1 MSFALYVV
9 GFLIVIAGVAWG
21 LVRAGVPTVWVIIA
35 SVILFGLGVLTG
47 VTRTRSRDLPKDP
60 SA

>member
-1 MSFALYVV
+1 MSFVLYVV
-9 GFLIVIAGVAWG
+9 GFLVVIAGVAWG
-21 LVRAGVPTVWVIIA
+21 LIKAGVPTAWVLIA
-35 SVILFGLGVLTG
+35 SVVLLGIGILTG

>member
-9 GFLIVIAGVAWG
+9 GFLVVIAGVGWG
-21 LVRAGVPTVWVIIA
+21 LIKAGAPIQWVIIA
-35 SVILFGLGVLTG
+35 SVVLLGIGILTG
-47 VTRTRSRDLPKDP
+47 VTRTRSKDPPNDP

>member
-9 GFLIVIAGVAWG
+9 GFLVLIAGVAWG
-21 LVRAGVPTVWVIIA
+21 LITAGAPTIWVIIA
-35 SVILFGLGVLTG
+35 SVILLGIGILTG
-47 VTRTRSRDLPKDP
+47 VTRTRSRDRPKDP